1 MSNSGADGGLGHA
14 MDDDVNPPTRTTM
27 PAHALPLGT
36 RIRDYQ
42 ILGLL
47 GEGGFGIVY
56 LAMDVLLE
64 RQVAIK
70 EYLPTSI
77 AWRGTGTLEVAVR
90 VARDQKT
97 FALGL
102 RSFVNE
108 ARLLARFDHPSLIK
122 VHRFWEENGTAYMVM
137 PFYRGRTLQRT
148 LERLGRRPSEAEL
161 RAWVAPLMDALQVM
175 HAEKCYHRDISPDN
189 VLITESGPMLL
200 DFGAA
205 RRVIGDVQ
213 RALTVVLKPGFAPI
227 EQYGDT
233 PGLQQGAWTDV
244 YALAGM
250 LFAAITSRRP
260 PPAVSR
266 LMDDPMPKVSEVAA
280 GHYSAAFLQAIDRG
294 LALKPQDRPQSVAE
308 FRALM
313 DDPHYVAPPIE
324 PAVTAPVDLD
334 LSLDFPPTPPTPM
347 TPIKVAGPVSYTHL
361 DGVIHSWL
369 NRLLLPD
376 TVGTGGDSHTRFPIG
391 ISFPAGSGLVAFGAA
406 TGVMPL
412 DMPESVLVRFK
423 GQMQPGV
430 TLRDLVHAIPLYAIK
445 AGLLTVAKAGK
456 KNVFSGR
463 ILEIEGLP
471 DLKVEQAFELS
482 DASAERSAAGC
493 TIKLNPAPIKEY
505 LTSNIVL
512 MKNMI
517 ADGYQDARTLERRIE
532 KVQAWLANPS
542 LLEADKDAE
551 YAAVIEI
558 DLAEIKEP
566 ILCCPNDPDDAKF
579 LSDVAGTQI
588 DEAFIGSCMTNIGH
602 FRAAAKLLGGQRDIP
617 VKLWVAPPTKM
628 DQSELI
634 KEGHYAAFGTA
645 GARTEQPGCS
655 LCMGNQAQVREG
667 ATVVST
673 STRNF
678 PNRLGKNTNVYLAS
692 AELAAIASKLGH
704 IPTVAEYHAAMGII
718 NQDTA
723 SVYKYLNFDQIEEY
737 AETARTV

>member
-1 MSNSGADGGLGHA
+1 MSNSGADGGLGRG

-77 AWRGTGTLEVAVR
+77 AWRGTGNLQVAVR
-90 VARDQKT
+90 VARDQDT

-148 LERLGRRPSEAEL
+148 LERLGRRPTEAEL
-161 RAWVAPLMDALQVM
+161 RAWLAPLMDALQVM

-233 PGLQQGAWTDV
+233 PGLKQGAWTDV

-260 PPAVSR
+260 PPAVAR
-266 LMDDPMPKVSEVAA
+266 LMDDPMPKVGEVAV
-280 GHYSAAFLQAIDRG
+280 GQYSAAFLQAIDRG
-294 LALKPQDRPQSVAE
+294 LALMPKDRPQSVAE

-313 DDPHYVAPPIE
+313 DDPDYVAPPGE

-334 LSLDFPPTPPTPM
+334 LTLESPLPPPPLPPPAISAGAPARTPP
-347 TPIKVAGPVSYTHL
+347 
-361 DGVIHSWL
+361 
-369 NRLLLPD
+369 R
-376 TVGTGGDSHTRFPIG
+376 
-391 ISFPAGSGLVAFGAA
+391 
-406 TGVMPL
+406 
-412 DMPESVLVRFK
+412 
-423 GQMQPGV
+423 
-430 TLRDLVHAIPLYAIK
+430 
-445 AGLLTVAKAGK
+445 
-456 KNVFSGR
+456 
-463 ILEIEGLP
+463 
-471 DLKVEQAFELS
+471 
-482 DASAERSAAGC
+482 
-493 TIKLNPAPIKEY
+493 
-505 LTSNIVL
+505 
-512 MKNMI
+512 
-517 ADGYQDARTLERRIE
+517 
-532 KVQAWLANPS
+532 
-542 LLEADKDAE
+542 
-551 YAAVIEI
+551 
-558 DLAEIKEP
+558 
-566 ILCCPNDPDDAKF
+566 
-579 LSDVAGTQI
+579 
-588 DEAFIGSCMTNIGH
+588 
-602 FRAAAKLLGGQRDIP
+602 
-617 VKLWVAPPTKM
+617 VKPPAPPTEPPARA
-628 DQSELI
+628 DHRPRQ
-634 KEGHYAAFGTA
+634 AALATHQRLALLVAALALLALLGLGYSLYRDSQGGATSPDARPEPALPPASAAAQPAALPLPPASAPAPDPAPAAAPASAPPSAPPSVPASAAAVPGTA
-645 GARTEQPGCS
+645 PPSTPAIEAPAADTP
-655 LCMGNQAQVREG
+655 
-667 ATVVST
+667 AT
-673 STRNF
+673 F
-678 PNRLGKNTNVYLAS
+678 AAPAS
-692 AELAAIASKLGH
+692 APAAARPAR
-704 IPTVAEYHAAMGII
+704 PTRPPAGPAAATQRPAPAPDEVARCSDILKKGSLEPL
-718 NQDTA
+718 TA
-723 SVYKYLNFDQIEEY
+723 
-737 AETARTV
+737 AETAFLRRHCQ

>member
-1 MSNSGADGGLGHA
+1 
-14 MDDDVNPPTRTTM
+14 MDDDLNPPTRTTM

-77 AWRGTGTLEVAVR
+77 AWRGASTLEVAVR

-294 LALKPQDRPQSVAE
+294 LALKPKDRPQSVAE

-313 DDPHYVAPPIE
+313 DDPHYVAPAIE
-324 PAVTAPVDLD
+324 PAVTMPVDLD
-334 LSLDFPPTPPTPM
+334 ISLDFPPTPPTPM
-347 TPIKVAGPVSYTHL
+347 TPTRVAGAPSRTPPAP
-361 DGVIHSWL
+361 SAPATA
-369 NRLLLPD
+369 RSLP
-376 TVGTGGDSHTRFPIG
+376 
-391 ISFPAGSGLVAFGAA
+391 
-406 TGVMPL
+406 
-412 DMPESVLVRFK
+412 
-423 GQMQPGV
+423 
-430 TLRDLVHAIPLYAIK
+430 
-445 AGLLTVAKAGK
+445 
-456 KNVFSGR
+456 
-463 ILEIEGLP
+463 
-471 DLKVEQAFELS
+471 
-482 DASAERSAAGC
+482 SAAG
-493 TIKLNPAPIKEY
+493 L
-505 LTSNIVL
+505 
-512 MKNMI
+512 
-517 ADGYQDARTLERRIE
+517 
-532 KVQAWLANPS
+532 QASLGTRQRLS
-542 LLEADKDAE
+542 LLV
-551 YAAVIEI
+551 AA
-558 DLAEIKEP
+558 LALLALLGLVYSLYRDSQGGAPDTGREVEP
-566 ILCCPNDPDDAKF
+566 P
-579 LSDVAGTQI
+579 
-588 DEAFIGSCMTNIGH
+588 
-602 FRAAAKLLGGQRDIP
+602 AAAP
-617 VKLWVAPPTKM
+617 ASAVAPPTPLPM
-628 DQSELI
+628 PATPASAPAL
-634 KEGHYAAFGTA
+634 
-645 GARTEQPGCS
+645 
-655 LCMGNQAQVREG
+655 
-667 ATVVST
+667 ATVEPAASSAAPVPEST
-673 STRNF
+673 G
-678 PNRLGKNTNVYLAS
+678 PAAPAAPAS
-692 AELAAIASKLGH
+692 APASSGSAAPVPQTRPLPAASPPRSPRPVPG
-704 IPTVAEYHAAMGII
+704 PA
-718 NQDTA
+718 
-723 SVYKYLNFDQIEEY
+723 
-737 AETARTV
+737 AETRPAAVIF